1 MSSSFTLNQAIGIV
15 AVAAAVVLSH
25 LGWMTTDQFFGVC
38 ATAGVLKLADSG
50 NRIGANIERA
60 AAHHLAAAQ
69 VANLPVEGD
78 DSKVPAAPVA

>member
-1 MSSSFTLNQAIGIV
+1 MFSSVTPAQAIGIA

-50 NRIGANIERA
+50 NRIGANIAQA
-60 AAHHLAAAQ
+60 AAHNLAAAQ
-69 VANLPVEGD
+69 VKLPDAVD
-78 DSKVPAAPVA
+78 APAA